1 MSARSG
7 LRWPWSEPPPRLET
21 LPALL
26 SNPRA
31 AGGVTLAEAAANL
44 QAARR
49 PLTNDERALGRFRA
63 RHAGDPLPFA
73 RVRS

>member
-1 MSARSG
+1 MTARSG
-7 LRWPWSEPPPRLET
+7 LRRPWSKPPPPLET

-26 SNPRA
+26 GNPRA
-31 AGGVTLAEAAANL
+31 AGGVTVAEACAAL

-49 PLTNDERALGRFRA
+49 PLTDDERALIRFRA

-73 RVRS
+73 EVRS